1 MKNMKPETP
10 IYDTAKRLYK
20 MSVDESLPEA
30 VRMELELLA
39 GELET
44 SEAALYEDVYEQLC
58 DMIEPHIGWDSNG
71 LSSCSNH
78 SLCAS
83 VTGSVHYL
91 LEFWLL
97 NRDSA
102 DVKHCKGSM

>member
-10 IYDTAKRLYK
+10 IYDTAKRLYG
-20 MSVDESLPEA
+20 MVGDPALPLSVA
-30 VRMELELLA
+30 LELALIA
-39 GELET
+39 EKLET
-44 SEAALYEDVYEQLC
+44 SQAALYEDVYEQIC

-102 DVKHCKGSM
+102 DVKHT